1 MFKLFGRKSNQST
14 GEEKGVSEENVMNG
28 PMEDP
33 QAEQGKQAGNQP
45 TVSPDHVF
53 GLKFILS
60 PDEAKI
66 FTSLPVTIG
75 RSEQNDIVIND
86 KTVSAVHARVYYDDR
101 VKDVCIVDNDSLNGI
116 LIDGYP
122 TYRNLLQDGVRI
134 GLGKVTITFRD
145 TGYIHSES

>member
-1 MFKLFGRKSNQST
+1 
-14 GEEKGVSEENVMNG
+14 MNG

-86 KTVSAVHARVYYDDR
+86 KTVSAVHARIYYDDR